1 MPLGGTLDQQLS
13 AGLQLSICFFQFTD
27 RLLVRSC
34 EDYLVESAMMW
45 YAWITSNFANLALDS
60 LV

>member
-1 MPLGGTLDQQLS
+1 MPLGGTLDQLS
-13 AGLQLSICFFQFTD
+13 AGLRLSICFFQFTD

-45 YAWITSNFANLALDS
+45 YAWLTSNFANLALVS